1 MSYYV
6 HQVPGRLRIKSP
18 SIKGN
23 QKEAVVV
30 EDLLQQMDGIKS
42 TAVNTLTGSVVV
54 NYDSRMVT
62 DHTIIARLTDLG
74 HFNPAQAKTNDE
86 YIQGAFSTAG
96 EIVWKAFFGSF
107 VDVALA
113 GHADFFCFR
122 ADLAAPLSNRLPPL
136 PSKSPGHRGFFD
148 CPEALKT

>member
-30 EDLLQQMDGIKS
+30 EDLLKRMEGIKS
-42 TAVNTLTGSVVV
+42 SAVNTLTGSVVV
-54 NYDSRMVT
+54 NYDSRWYRPE
-62 DHTIIARLTDLG
+62 IISRLTDLG
-74 HFNPAQAKTNDE
+74 HFNPAQAKTSDE
-86 YIQGAFSTAG
+86 YIQGAFSAAG

-107 VDVALA
+107 VDAALA
-113 GHADFFCFR
+113 GTPISFVSV
-122 ADLAAPLSNRLPPL
+122 LM
-136 PSKSPGHRGFFD
+136 
-148 CPEALKT
+148 

>member
-18 SIKGN
+18 SIKNN
-23 QKEAVVV
+23 QTEAVVV
-30 EDLLQQMDGIKS
+30 ENLLKDMEGIKS
-42 TAVNTLTGSVVV
+42 TSVSTLTGSVVV
-54 NYDSRMVT
+54 NDDSRMVS
-62 DHTIIARLTDLG
+62 DQMIISRLTDLG
-74 HFNPAQAKTNDE
+74 HFKPAQAKTNDE

-113 GHADFFCFR
+113 GTPISFVSV
-122 ADLAAPLSNRLPPL
+122 LM
-136 PSKSPGHRGFFD
+136 
-148 CPEALKT
+148 

>member
-18 SIKGN
+18 SIKNN
-23 QKEAVVV
+23 QREAVVV
-30 EDLLQQMDGIKS
+30 ENLLQEMEGIKS
-42 TAVNTLTGSVVV
+42 TSVSTLTGSVVV

-62 DHTIIARLTDLG
+62 DQTIIARLTDLG

-86 YIQGAFSTAG
+86 YIQGAFSAAG

-107 VDVALA
+107 LDVALA
-113 GHADFFCFR
+113 GTPISFVSV
-122 ADLAAPLSNRLPPL
+122 LI
-136 PSKSPGHRGFFD
+136 
-148 CPEALKT
+148 

>member
-18 SIKGN
+18 SIKNN
-23 QKEAVVV
+23 QTEAVVV
-30 EDLLQQMDGIKS
+30 ENLLKEMEGIKS
-42 TAVNTLTGSVVV
+42 TSVSTLTGSVVV

-62 DHTIIARLTDLG
+62 DQEIISRLTDIG
-74 HFNPAQAKTNDE
+74 HFNPAKAKTHDE
-86 YIQGAFSTAG
+86 YIQGAISTAG

-113 GHADFFCFR
+113 GTPISFVSV
-122 ADLAAPLSNRLPPL
+122 LM
-136 PSKSPGHRGFFD
+136 
-148 CPEALKT
+148 

>member
-6 HQVPGRLRIKSP
+6 HQIPGRLRIKSP

-23 QKEAVVV
+23 HQEALTV
-30 EDLLQQMDGIKS
+30 EGHLKRMEGIKS

-62 DHTIIARLTDLG
+62 DREIISRLTDMG
-74 HFNPAQAKTNDE
+74 HFNPAQAKTSDE

-113 GHADFFCFR
+113 GTPISFVSV
-122 ADLAAPLSNRLPPL
+122 LI
-136 PSKSPGHRGFFD
+136 
-148 CPEALKT
+148 

>member
-23 QKEAVVV
+23 PKEAVAV
-30 EDLLQQMDGIKS
+30 EDLLQSMDGIKT

-62 DHTIIARLTDLG
+62 DQKILSRLTELG
-74 HFNPAQAKTNDE
+74 HFNPAQAKTSDE
-86 YIQGAFSTAG
+86 YLQGAFSTAG

-107 VDVALA
+107 VDTALA
-113 GHADFFCFR
+113 GTPISFISV
-122 ADLAAPLSNRLPPL
+122 LI
-136 PSKSPGHRGFFD
+136 
-148 CPEALKT
+148 

>member
-6 HQVPGRLRIKSP
+6 HQIPGRLRIKSP

-23 QKEAVVV
+23 PKEAVAV
-30 EDLLQQMDGIKS
+30 EDHLQRMEGITC

-54 NYDSRMVT
+54 NYDCRMVT
-62 DHTIIARLTDLG
+62 DREIIGRLTDLG
-74 HFNPAQAKTNDE
+74 HFNPAQAKTSDE

-107 VDVALA
+107 VDTALA
-113 GHADFFCFR
+113 GTPISFVSV
-122 ADLAAPLSNRLPPL
+122 LI
-136 PSKSPGHRGFFD
+136 
-148 CPEALKT
+148 